1 MQFQKSRPWL
11 DSIRRTLCSP
21 ARGSRRAVLC
31 VEMMESRLSLSAL
44 PNVPAVQTMSAHF
57 NPQPDPPTMPVHL
70 SKQPAIIAI
79 MRPTF
84 GVAIDPGV
92 HVSNQHSIIA
102 IHPVQP
108 RPIEGPNI

>member
-11 DSIRRTLCSP
+11 KSVRRMISSP

-31 VEMMESRLSLSAL
+31 VETMEARLSLSAL

-57 NPQPDPPTMPVHL
+57 NPQPDPPTMPVQL
-70 SKQPAIIAI
+70 SQQHSIIAI
-79 MRPTF
+79 HP
-84 GVAIDPGV
+84 VQVQHSIIAIHPV
-92 HVSNQHSIIA
+92 QVQHSIIA

-108 RPIEGPNI
+108 RPVTDPNI